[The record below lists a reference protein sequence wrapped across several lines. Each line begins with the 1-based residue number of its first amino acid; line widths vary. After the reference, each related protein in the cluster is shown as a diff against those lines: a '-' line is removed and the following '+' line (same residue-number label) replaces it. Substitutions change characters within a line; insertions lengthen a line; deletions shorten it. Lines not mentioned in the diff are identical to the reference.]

1 MTEKEERRYSLGAP
15 SNPREKNF
23 TILHRKK
30 FSLKRLE
37 RQQGMKVSL
46 WNVSPPRWPGEANA
60 RMKPEELAILLKRAY
75 DHSQER
81 AHLVLWIP
89 GPELHQT
96 MLSPLDDVD
105 PWMSQ
110 GTIFSGDKTGM
121 NIGFVYAKGPT
132 SIYWESKVLLDERGK
147 RGAASSHAMRFILE
161 HLLPRVS
168 NPWVY
173 DRHRIVDM
181 FMHRSGQL
189 PLWSRRCGFQYVGYT
204 ASKKTFAVVKEK
216 LAQGELPGI
225 QVPLPAT

>member
-110 GTIFSGDKTGM
+110 GTIFSGDKTGSTSAESAEPHRLM
-121 NIGFVYAKGPT
+121 QCASYSNSCCRESQIHGFTTGTAL
-132 SIYWESKVLLDERGK
+132 SICSCTVL
-147 RGAASSHAMRFILE
+147 ASSHYGHGDA
-161 HLLPRVS
+161 VS
-168 NPWVY
+168 N
-173 DRHRIVDM
+173 
-181 FMHRSGQL
+181 
-189 PLWSRRCGFQYVGYT
+189 T
-204 ASKKTFAVVKEK
+204 
-216 LAQGELPGI
+216 
-225 QVPLPAT
+225 